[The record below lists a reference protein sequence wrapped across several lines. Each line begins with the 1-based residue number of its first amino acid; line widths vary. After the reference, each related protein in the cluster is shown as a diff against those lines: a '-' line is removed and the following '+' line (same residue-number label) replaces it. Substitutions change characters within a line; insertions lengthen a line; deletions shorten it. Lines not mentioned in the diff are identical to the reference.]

1 MKYQINIGLNVPNQQ
16 VDTQAQLDKALA
28 LLVDAFKVHRAA
40 LAQSST
46 EPTLLAEFSA
56 DPRRV
61 YETLI
66 QISDKLGQD
75 CVAVYNPQRQQGA
88 LVGSKAAEWGTFNPA
103 YFLAL

>member
-1 MKYQINIGLNVPNQQ
+1 MKYQINIGLNVPNHQ
-16 VDTQAQLDKALA
+16 VDIQTQLNKTLD
-28 LLVDAFKVHRAA
+28 LLTDAFRVHRVG

-61 YETLI
+61 YEALI

-88 LVGSKAAEWGTFNPA
+88 LLGSKAAEWGAFNIA
-103 YFLAL
+103 NFLSL